1 MALTQYNLRNVAS
14 GTASDSEVAVHLL
27 LTEGEMNL
35 TADNPERVMDE
46 IHIRAERVGAVL
58 EAILLE
64 PHGRPQWGT
73 ED

>member
-1 MALTQYNLRNVAS
+1 M
-14 GTASDSEVAVHLL
+14 AVHLL